1 MDPKNKD
8 EERYTLIEA
17 MLKLAPYIQQLVP
30 FDCSIAVTDREK
42 FLIDRMAKDFELECN
57 EGKPIPKRSGISK
70 AIQSGK
76 VQHTIL
82 PKEVYGIPFKSVTV
96 PVTDEKGNIVG
107 VFAIGLSMKTEETLK
122 EAAHSFASTNEEVI
136 ASTEELSAA
145 AQELVSEM
153 EKLNFLREEVEKQV
167 SMTEKLLIFIK
178 KIAADSNLLGLNAAI
193 EAARVGHEGRGFAVV
208 ANEIRKMAESS
219 AKSVEE
225 ITEIIEAIK
234 REVSKMSEEIP
245 KILQISQHQAAASQE
260 ITASIQGLTGYVEDI
275 EKIAEKL

>member
-122 EAAHSFASTNEEVI
+122 EAAHSLLQPMRRLLPLPRSF
-136 ASTEELSAA
+136 AA

-178 KIAADSNLLGLNAAI
+178 K
-193 EAARVGHEGRGFAVV
+193 
-208 ANEIRKMAESS
+208 
-219 AKSVEE
+219 
-225 ITEIIEAIK
+225 
-234 REVSKMSEEIP
+234 
-245 KILQISQHQAAASQE
+245 
-260 ITASIQGLTGYVEDI
+260 
-275 EKIAEKL
+275 

>member
-107 VFAIGLSMKTEETLK
+107 VFAGLSMKTEETLK
-122 EAAHSFASTNEEVI
+122 EAAHSLLQPMRRLLPLPRSFRSGTR
-136 ASTEELSAA
+136 TCFRDG
-145 AQELVSEM
+145 
-153 EKLNFLREEVEKQV
+153 KLNFLREEAEKQV

-178 KIAADSNLLGLNAAI
+178 N
-193 EAARVGHEGRGFAVV
+193 
-208 ANEIRKMAESS
+208 SS
-219 AKSVEE
+219 
-225 ITEIIEAIK
+225 
-234 REVSKMSEEIP
+234 RF
-245 KILQISQHQAAASQE
+245 
-260 ITASIQGLTGYVEDI
+260 
-275 EKIAEKL
+275 